1 MNKRKTIGVL
11 LILGLFFSI
20 ALLITGC
27 SSNGEQSS
35 ESKSA
40 TASGSDSKQEDVSD
54 NPIFALYNQIE
65 INDTKENVEKAL
77 GATGNTAAQG
87 SYVYVDPDTGYAV
100 NVFYNTKD
108 LVTLKVLIPTTGA
121 RELIELSN
129 ASVTKEQV
137 AKISQGM
144 TRSNVKKALIGVGV
158 EMLRMVVPNSQDK
171 EAYALAWINTDGSIL
186 IVTFDAD
193 TDTVLSAEFKDNLL

>member
-11 LILGLFFSI
+11 LIVGLFFSI

-40 TASGSDSKQEDVSD
+40 TASSSDSKQEAVSD

-65 INDTKENVEKAL
+65 INDKKENVEKAL